1 MVRSATLPP
10 IRVEPQT
17 KASLEAVLRE
27 GESLSQ
33 FIEKAACREAEYRVE
48 QAAVAERAQWAL
60 ELAESGTGLVTAEAF
75 LSGMT
80 LRAQAA
86 EQRIRAAVAAR
97 TPAGKR

>member
-1 MVRSATLPP
+1 MIRSATLPP
-10 IRVEPQT
+10 IRVAPQT
-17 KASLEAVLRE
+17 KAALEAVLRE

-48 QAAVAERAQWAL
+48 QAAVAARAQRAL
-60 ELAESGTGLVTAEAF
+60 ELAESGIGAVPAEEF
-75 LSGMT
+75 LAGMK

-97 TPAGKR
+97 VPAAKR